1 MRQLLSK
8 KVIPKEVRT
17 DNGPH
22 FNGQVLQE
30 FARELAIGFEHIT
43 SSSHYPRSNGFIESQ
58 VKSVRSAVMKSKT
71 TKSDPN
77 ISLPCPRSTFVDH
90 KLPLSCRVTIG
101 ASNPRQPPKED
112 FKGSIRWGSQLQA
125 YRKAATP
132 EILLRQIC
140 KTTPRTNASIEDNH
154 SRSSIVEMETG

>member
-1 MRQLLSK
+1 MVRIMRQLLSE

-30 FARELAIGFEHIT
+30 FAGELAIGFEHIT
-43 SSSHYPRSNGFIESQ
+43 SSSHYPRSNGFIESK

-77 ISLPCPRSTFVDH
+77 ISLPCPRATFVDH
-90 KLPLSCRVTIG
+90 KLPSLAELLLGRPIQDNLPRKISRD
-101 ASNPRQPPKED
+101 ASDGEVNARLTERQQPQK
-112 FKGSIRWGSQLQA
+112 
-125 YRKAATP
+125 YY
-132 EILLRQIC
+132 
-140 KTTPRTNASIEDNH
+140 
-154 SRSSIVEMETG
+154 

>member
-22 FNGQVLQE
+22 FNGQVLQQ

-90 KLPLSCRVTIG
+90 NLPSLAELLLGRPIQD
-101 ASNPRQPPKED
+101 NLPRKISRDPSDGEVNSRLTERQQPQK
-112 FKGSIRWGSQLQA
+112 
-125 YRKAATP
+125 YY
-132 EILLRQIC
+132 
-140 KTTPRTNASIEDNH
+140 
-154 SRSSIVEMETG
+154 

>member
-1 MRQLLSK
+1 MVRIMRQLLSE

-22 FNGQVLQE
+22 FNGQDLQE

-43 SSSHYPRSNGFIESQ
+43 SSSHYPRSYRFIESQ

-77 ISLPCPRSTFVDH
+77 ISLPCPRATFVDH
-90 KLPLSCRVTIG
+90 KLPSLAELLLVRPLQDNLPRKISRDPSDGEVNFRVTE
-101 ASNPRQPPKED
+101 RQQPQK
-112 FKGSIRWGSQLQA
+112 
-125 YRKAATP
+125 YY
-132 EILLRQIC
+132 
-140 KTTPRTNASIEDNH
+140 
-154 SRSSIVEMETG
+154 